1 MKYYYVRNDDLIITD
16 LHEDYDRVL
25 KEEGYVRRDILL
37 DTDIDPDMVTH
48 EDFDSA
54 FNFVKTKYLNRVN
67 TMKYIERVVFLKNEL
82 SLDDYKII
90 KCYEAQLIGE
100 PMPYDITELVN
111 KRNLIRA
118 QINELEAIIYVID

>member
-67 TMKYIERVVFLKNEL
+67 RIKYIERVVFLKNEL

-90 KCYEAQLIGE
+90 KCYEAQLIGAS
-100 PMPYDITELVN
+100 MPYDINELIN